1 MFFRGI
7 SETHYYSFKETVISI
22 LLTILL
28 LAVAVLVVLLIIN
41 LEKFSDE
48 YLFYINEG
56 NVMYMSKIYEAY
68 ELRDKEGIIS
78 VTVDIKDLVKQMSE
92 ADKNNTTNATFEK
105 VRYMKTSDENIMF
118 YMTEFSMSYE
128 LYSNSLE
135 HFSIEGYL
143 LVK

>member
-1 MFFRGI
+1 
-7 SETHYYSFKETVISI
+7 
-22 LLTILL
+22 
-28 LAVAVLVVLLIIN
+28 
-41 LEKFSDE
+41 
-48 YLFYINEG
+48 
-56 NVMYMSKIYEAY
+56 
-68 ELRDKEGIIS
+68 
-78 VTVDIKDLVKQMSE
+78 MSE